1 MVKYHDSIKWRYA
14 LLTFLWSPK
23 TVITSDTNYQASLTQ
38 FFVRYWMGLWLVIFM
53 CGQFCLTSLTHWL
66 IPGSSFL
73 PNEDKW
79 VLKSPSFKTFFL
91 AATKMRVAPSRTAA
105 WLSLSAPTYLLKC
118 HSQFGKDHFNRKR
131 FIFTREVVTSNLTW
145 AAFFTCQFKQGI
157 LILYYT
163 PVNVVI
169 QKMLTWRRVVM
180 FQRSTRS
187 LGHLFF
193 RPRLPDLWHV
203 LWFS

>member
-1 MVKYHDSIKWRYA
+1 
-14 LLTFLWSPK
+14 
-23 TVITSDTNYQASLTQ
+23 
-38 FFVRYWMGLWLVIFM
+38 M

-105 WLSLSAPTYLLKC
+105 WLSLSARTYLLKC

-180 FQRSTRS
+180 FQRSTWS
-187 LGHLFF
+187 QGYLFL

-203 LWFS
+203 LWFSRHKPRSTELFSSSQVIWFSLNFTSAPNWKNWGVCLKMTTSLIFT